1 MSPSLTIKAGETSPL
16 RIALAMAA
24 QRPFPTRNAPRI
36 RRHPLALAFLLARSA
51 PLALLLTAVVPVAHA
66 QQAAIV
72 FDVSA
77 GPLDQALL
85 SFGRQAGLGISVDA
99 SLTRDLRSDGL
110 KGSFTPQAGAALLL
124 TGTGLEASQQG
135 QNLIVHASRTSAHT
149 TDVLR
154 VGGDL
159 GTGRG
164 QERDLQGRDDVY
176 DLDIS
181 TSYIDRATI
190 ERFKGKTPS
199 DLVNGIPG
207 VFSGDARNS
216 GALDLNI
223 RGIQGPGRVPV
234 TIDGTEQALTVW
246 RGYNGASNR
255 NYIDPFLIG
264 GIQIL
269 KGPSLTR
276 NVTTGVGGAMVV
288 NTLDVED
295 ILDEGQ
301 AFGAELRLEG
311 SSNAVKPRLPTLH
324 TGEDYRTL
332 DGFPQQTPNIPYTDR
347 TLMFQPRSGG
357 GGVNVFS
364 GQDYAYRLALGWRA
378 TENLDLLAAYSYRER
393 GNYFSGKRGAD
404 YYSNDRSNNAD
415 DYILSMA
422 NYWLPGNEV
431 ANTSSQ
437 MESWLFKSTWRI
449 TPDQVLQLGYRS
461 SLSHYGEVMPSRI
474 IESEDRAAIQWPLS
488 RVDTQAWNA
497 EYKWQPQNSR
507 VIDLYVNV
515 WRTDTQSDTY
525 TAGGF
530 PNYAQGPNA
539 PLLKN
544 TALANGNNAR
554 NGITLS
560 NKLRLTDQLDL
571 TVGGSFQHEKL
582 TSTDEYFGVSDGWRM
597 YPRAGRREEWQG
609 NFNFEWRPIEA
620 LSLSAGARYSSYWAF
635 DDFLDAHQGDIRQ
648 AVTTGYT
655 TRYSTTATYTQAER
669 EALVEDQLAS
679 NRELLDLEIITQEEY
694 DEIASLILADVP
706 TTYAVDHQGAWE
718 PDANGNFTKAGNACL
733 NGSLDADPAAQGQIC
748 QTSAVS
754 DVTDVAAKKRKDHG
768 WTPFYSATFY
778 LSDYSRAYVR
788 YGETLRYP
796 SMFESTIAF
805 SASLNPEGVEPEHAY
820 NWEVGYVHDLAHLL
834 SADTVADIKLSYY
847 KNKTRDVIER
857 DPSFKFRNID
867 KQTIEGV
874 EFQGRYDSGRVFA
887 DLAINYNFKNEVC
900 DEQTA
905 ALLSGTNGY
914 VIGSG
919 VIVPNCVDYGFV
931 GGYLLTQ
938 SAPEFSTSISLGGR
952 FMDQRLELGTRLSY
966 YKQYENADLEWFKDN
981 SIQSGNGRLVYTF
994 NVPFSWGRTTLV
1006 DAYVSYKLRPN
1017 LSMELTG
1024 TNLTDRY
1031 YVDPATRSAM
1041 AAPGR
1046 TIKLSFTGRF

>member
-1 MSPSLTIKAGETSPL
+1 MISKAGKPSLL
-16 RIALAMAA
+16 RIAFAMAA
-24 QRPFPTRNAPRI
+24 QRPFPASTTRRA
-36 RRHPLALAFLLARSA
+36 RRHPLALAVLLAQ
-51 PLALLLTAVVPVAHA
+51 LATGTTALTALAPPAHA
-66 QQAAIV
+66 QQATIA
-72 FDVSA
+72 FDVSE

-85 SFGRQAGLGISVDA
+85 SFGRQAGLGVVVNA
-99 SLTRDLRSDGL
+99 SLTKGLRSNGL
-110 KGSFTPQAGAALLL
+110 KGNFTAHDGAARILS
-124 TGTGLEASQQG
+124 GTGLEASQQG
-135 QNLIVHASRTSAHT
+135 QRLIVRAVRSSART
-149 TDVLR
+149 TDMLR
-154 VGGDL
+154 VGGNL
-159 GTGRG
+159 GASQGK
-164 QERDLQGRDDVY
+164 ERDRRSADDVY

-181 TSYIDRATI
+181 TDYIDRATI

-276 NVTTGVGGAMVV
+276 HVTTGIGGAMVV

-301 AFGAELRLEG
+301 TIGAEFRLEG
-311 SSNAVKPRLPTLH
+311 SSNAVRPRLPTLH
-324 TGEDYRTL
+324 TGEDYRTV

-357 GGVNVFS
+357 GGANVL
-364 GQDYAYRLALGWRA
+364 GGEDYAYRLALGWRA
-378 TENLDLLAAYSYRER
+378 TEDLDLLAAYSYRER
-393 GNYFSGKRGAD
+393 GNYFAGKRGAG
-404 YYSNDRSNNAD
+404 YYSHPRSSNAD

-461 SLSHYGEVMPSRI
+461 SSSHYGEVMPSRI
-474 IESEDRAAIQWPLS
+474 IESEDRSAVQWPLS

-497 EYKWQPQNSR
+497 EYKWQPQDSR
-507 VIDLYVNV
+507 VIDFYANF

-530 PNYAQGPNA
+530 PNYAQGPGF
-539 PLLKN
+539 PLLRN
-544 TALANGNNAR
+544 TALANAQNAR
-554 NGITLS
+554 NGVTLS
-560 NKLRLTDQLDL
+560 NTLHLTDQLDL
-571 TVGGSFQHEKL
+571 TVGGSFQHESL
-582 TSTDEYFGVSDGWRM
+582 TSTDAYFGVSDGWRM
-597 YPRAGRREEWQG
+597 YPRAGRREERQG
-609 NFNFEWRPIEA
+609 NFQFEWRPFEA
-620 LSLSAGARYSSYWAF
+620 LALSAGARYSSYWAF
-635 DDFLDAHQGDIRQ
+635 DDFLDSHQDDIRQ

-655 TRYSTTATYTQAER
+655 TRYTTVGTYTQAER
-669 EALVEDQLAS
+669 EALIEDQLAS
-679 NRELLDLEIITQEEY
+679 NRELLELEIITQEEF
-694 DEIASLILADVP
+694 DEIAALLLTDVP
-706 TTYAVDHQGAWE
+706 TTYSVDHQGVWQA
-718 PDANGNFTKAGNACL
+718 DADGRFTKAGNVCL
-733 NGSLDADPAAQGQIC
+733 NGSLETDPAAVGQLC

-754 DVTDVAAKKRKDHG
+754 EIRPASATKRKDHG
-768 WTPFYSATFY
+768 WTPFYAATLY
-778 LSDYSRAYVR
+778 LDDYSRIYVR

-805 SASLNPEGVEPEHAY
+805 SASLDAEGVKPEHAH
-820 NWEVGYVHDLAHLL
+820 NVEVSYVYDLAQLL
-834 SADTVADIKLSYY
+834 SPESVADIKFAYY

-867 KQTIEGV
+867 KQIIEGV

-905 ALLSGTNGY
+905 ALLSSTNGY
-914 VIGSG
+914 VVGSG
-919 VIVPNCVDYGFV
+919 VIVPSCVDYGFV

-938 SAPEFSTSISLGGR
+938 SAPQFSSSVSLGGR
-952 FMDQRLELGTRLSY
+952 FMDKRLELGTRLSY
-966 YKQYENADLEWFKDN
+966 YKQYENADLDWFRRN
-981 SIQSGNGRLVYTF
+981 SIQSGDGRLVYTF
-994 NVPFSWGRTTLV
+994 NVPFSWASTMLV
-1006 DAYVSYKLRPN
+1006 DAYATYKLSPR
-1017 LSMELTG
+1017 LTMELTG

-1031 YVDPATRSAM
+1031 YVDPATRSLM

-1046 TIKLSFTGRF
+1046 TIKLSLTGRF